1 MPPDEGK
8 ANRRPP
14 EPPQPPPP
22 PAPWPWAEDD
32 LIRIRHMLDAAEQ
45 IGAFTRS
52 RTRDSLLED
61 EIATLG
67 LVKAIEIIGEAAFA
81 LDPSVRDAID
91 GVPWPQVIG
100 MRHRP
105 VHAYFDVDL
114 AIVWATA
121 TKAVP
126 DLSENLQRFLNQW
139 ELPPRP

>member
-1 MPPDEGK
+1 MPREEGK
-8 ANRRPP
+8 ANPKL
-14 EPPQPPPP
+14 
-22 PAPWPWAEDD
+22 WPWAEDD

-45 IGAFTRS
+45 IASFTHSRS
-52 RTRDSLLED
+52 RNSLKED

-67 LVKAIEIIGEAAFA
+67 LVKAIEIIGEAASA

-100 MRHRP
+100 MRHRL

-126 DLSENLQRFLNQW
+126 DFVEHLQRFLDQW
-139 ELPPRP
+139 ELPPHQ